1 MALQVTAGGHNF
13 PNFQRRRSYLA
24 SVSTGREGGA
34 RERGGETLGSG
45 GATAARQGELEGRL
59 CPAPAG
65 EERRV
70 SGRRLHGCP
79 SLDTARGGNRRREAG
94 GSGASSGRPP
104 RPRCFER
111 VVVAGRKP
119 EMAQQRNMRLR

>member
-1 MALQVTAGGHNF
+1 MAAGTHFFKGSTHQLTLAGGE
-13 PNFQRRRSYLA
+13 
-24 SVSTGREGGA
+24 TGGA

-45 GATAARQGELEGRL
+45 GPTAARQGELEGLR

-65 EERRV
+65 EKLRV

-79 SLDTARGGNRRREAG
+79 SLDTASGGNRRSEAG
-94 GSGASSGRPP
+94 GSGAASGRPP
-104 RPRCFER
+104 RPHSFNR
-111 VVVAGRKP
+111 VLVAGRKP